1 MSDVRVTEPHHTT
14 PEDARQKVN
23 GFEEMMRKYGVRAD
37 WTGSK
42 AELKGTGVSG
52 SINIDATH
60 CHVHVKLGM
69 MARAMGVDPVK
80 LEGSIRKRLK
90 AAFEGR
96 LVLQD
101 SAEEPATALLARL
114 AGSMPEAVR
123 NRRGRTRKSAS

>member
-14 PEDARQKVN
+14 PEDARQKVS
-23 GFEEMMRKYGVRAD
+23 GFEDMMRKYGVRAD
-37 WTGSK
+37 WNGTK

-52 SINIDATH
+52 SIAIDASN

-90 AAFEGR
+90 AAFEGT
-96 LVLQD
+96 
-101 SAEEPATALLARL
+101 PA
-114 AGSMPEAVR
+114 
-123 NRRGRTRKSAS
+123 